1 MSGYSD
7 EENERMS
14 IELERIYKKEKM
26 KKVQKKKLDSFKP
39 KKFQRKRGLK
49 KGMWRRKE
57 KQ

>member
-39 KKFQRKRGLK
+39 KKFKRKRGLK